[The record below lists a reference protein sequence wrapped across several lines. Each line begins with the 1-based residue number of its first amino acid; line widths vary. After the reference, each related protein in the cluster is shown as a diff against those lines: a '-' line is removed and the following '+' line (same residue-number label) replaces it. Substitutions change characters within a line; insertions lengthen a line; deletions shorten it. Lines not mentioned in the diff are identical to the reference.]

1 MLGVNYSIQGCL
13 ISSRYKY
20 KGISIF
26 EVPSGDSD
34 FKISSKN
41 KLVAVVTR
49 DRVADTNL
57 KERINTRRVFIC
69 Q

>member
-13 ISSRYKY
+13 ISSRSKY

-26 EVPSGDSD
+26 EVPSDDSD
-34 FKISSKN
+34 FKISWKN

-49 DRVADTNL
+49 DRAADPNL